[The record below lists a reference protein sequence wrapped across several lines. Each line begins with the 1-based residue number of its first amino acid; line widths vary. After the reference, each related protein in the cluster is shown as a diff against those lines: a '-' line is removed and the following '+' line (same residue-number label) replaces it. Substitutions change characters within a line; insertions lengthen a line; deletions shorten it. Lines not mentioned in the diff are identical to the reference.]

1 MSTPDNQFSPEF
13 EAFSPEAVQ
22 FVVDH
27 GAAKLSN
34 ILTYASLVRLTMA
47 TPDEARDFERLLTDV
62 PELRPIDD
70 YFNTAINRDLGISR
84 GTKGIP
90 LRGVAPGQLVDG
102 HQDGIRYGG
111 LKGFTLLMPYIGGSA
126 LFGASQ
132 APFCM
137 SKPLRGTPPPLIWNY
152 GPHDVI
158 ITRQALE
165 EVNDQ
170 PVDLGQTYHVGISH
184 RNRIIRGI
192 NYSGSRW
199 SLPDIELAA

>member
-1 MSTPDNQFSPEF
+1 MN
-13 EAFSPEAVQ
+13 
-22 FVVDH
+22 
-27 GAAKLSN
+27 
-34 ILTYASLVRLTMA
+34 
-47 TPDEARDFERLLTDV
+47 
-62 PELRPIDD
+62 
-70 YFNTAINRDLGISR
+70 R

-90 LRGVAPGQLVDG
+90 LRGVAPGQLVDA

-111 LKGFTLLMPYIGGSA
+111 LKGFTLLMPYIGDSA

-137 SKPLRGTPPPLIWNY
+137 SKSLRVTPPPLVWNY

-165 EVNDQ
+165 EINDQ
-170 PVDLGQTYHVGISH
+170 PVDLGQAYHVGISH
-184 RNRIIRGI
+184 RNRMIRGI

-199 SLPDIELAA
+199 SLPDIEATA